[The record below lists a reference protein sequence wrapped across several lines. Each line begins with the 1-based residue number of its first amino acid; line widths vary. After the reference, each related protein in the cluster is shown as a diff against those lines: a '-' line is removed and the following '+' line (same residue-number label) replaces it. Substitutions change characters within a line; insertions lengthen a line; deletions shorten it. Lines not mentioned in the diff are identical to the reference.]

1 MPRVDAAILRLDRRE
16 RALLPDD
23 VMDGYRRCVQVGF
36 GGKGGT
42 LHASLRREY
51 PRGAVD
57 AAFRAAALDPAT
69 IVAYA
74 HPNQWITLAR
84 VLHDLP
90 TDR

>member
-1 MPRVDAAILRLDRRE
+1 
-16 RALLPDD
+16 
-23 VMDGYRRCVQVGF
+23 
-36 GGKGGT
+36 
-42 LHASLRREY
+42 
-51 PRGAVD
+51 VD

-69 IVAYA
+69 ILAYA